1 MRAPRSLT
9 TLGSKVRRLST
20 DTASSS
26 GWAWPLFEVTECDE
40 AGAVLGTSQ
49 EPVLAPADSTVAASS
64 QGPKNKLVLTTPGL
78 ECAED
83 EFLWS
88 MSAA

>member
-1 MRAPRSLT
+1 M
-9 TLGSKVRRLST
+9 
-20 DTASSS
+20 
-26 GWAWPLFEVTECDE
+26 
-40 AGAVLGTSQ
+40 LGTSQ